1 LNFIARLFFEVKVVR
16 REIFTCRWEICFSF
30 HCCFQSLSSPLSAL
44 LLPSVS
50 APTGCFIC
58 HSCCLFIYQ
67 PRRFYQSCYF
77 LLYLSVLLIPS
88 LFFISLASSFSIL
101 YQSCYFLLYSL
112 SVLLVPFLFFSPAN
126 PFSVLYQSCY
136 FLLYLSVMLIPSLFF
151 ISLATSFSI
160 LYQSCYFV
168 LYSLSVLL
176 LPSLFFVGPATSFS
190 ILYQSC

>member
-1 LNFIARLFFEVKVVR
+1 MDPKHCRNYVTSLYPADPDLWNEKFKTLENLLLNFIARLFFEVKVVR

-112 SVLLVPFLFFSPAN
+112 SVLLLH
-126 PFSVLYQSCY
+126 
-136 FLLYLSVMLIPSLFF
+136 SLFF
-151 ISLATSFSI
+151 ISPASSFSI
-160 LYQSCYFV
+160 FQSC
-168 LYSLSVLL
+168 
-176 LPSLFFVGPATSFS
+176 
-190 ILYQSC
+190 